1 MSSLIDLELQDEDDE
16 GSIELSTQ
24 DFGRLWVQY
33 PVEEKRK
40 FECSVTRCDK
50 LAKKL
55 SKSWHIRIIQV
66 IGQEFIAVD
75 TNSSSVLV
83 HVAML
88 PNQQIELTLRSDQ
101 DIQQIAQFLSKRHL

>member
-1 MSSLIDLELQDEDDE
+1 MIDLELQDDDE
-16 GSIELSTQ
+16 EGGNELSTE

-33 PVEEKRK
+33 SVEEKRK

-50 LAKKL
+50 LARKL
-55 SKSWHIRIIQV
+55 SKSWQIRIIQV

-75 TNSSSVLV
+75 DSSSSRVLV

-101 DIQQIAQFLSKRHL
+101 NMQQIAQFLSKRHL